1 MPLCY
6 ACSLFYIIYINII
19 NLFLNVFFWFYFG
32 FLLNRMI
39 FFLINGY
46 SHFLFFVKYAR
57 DDNRGC
63 NYQ

>member
-39 FFLINGY
+39 FSLSMVIVIFL
-46 SHFLFFVKYAR
+46 FVKYAR
-57 DDNRGC
+57 DDNRCC